1 MMDLFDD
8 FLLRLKKFSFINKET
23 HFLLA
28 VSGGVDSIVLTNLFY
43 KAGKAFTI
51 VHCNFNLRGA
61 ESDRDEMF
69 VRSLGEKY
77 SCTVLVKSFNTTQYA
92 KEKKLGTQEAAR
104 NLRYAWFIELLSEK
118 QLKQNEYASR
128 KAERWLCTAHHTD
141 DNVET
146 LLINFFRGTG
156 ILGLTGIPET
166 DTKRKILRPVLF
178 ATHSAILE
186 YAQNNQLKWVEDSSN
201 ATENYTRNF
210 LRHSVIPMLE
220 KNFGSIKENLLHN
233 IKRFSDAHELYQQAL
248 EINKKNLLVNVQQ
261 EWHIPI
267 LKLLKSSP
275 VETIVFE
282 IISPFNFSASQ
293 VSEVLKL
300 CSANNGSYIISQTHR
315 IIKNRKWLIITSLFN
330 AEQSIVVIN
339 ENENAVDLYGGKL
352 EIKKLDKLP
361 ENYSTVKSNIA
372 FLDASQ
378 FTFPLIIRKWKTGDY
393 FYPLGMQKK
402 KKLSRFFIDQKLS
415 ATQKENI
422 WIVESDKKILWI
434 VGKRI
439 DDRFK
444 IKPSSHHILQ
454 LTFHEK

>member
-8 FLLRLKKFSFINKET
+8 FLQRLKKFSFINKET
-23 HFLLA
+23 DFLLA
-28 VSGGVDSIVLTNLFY
+28 VSGGADSVVLTNLFF

-77 SCTVLVKSFNTTQYA
+77 NCPVIVKSFNTRQYA
-92 KEKKLGTQEAAR
+92 TEKKQGTQEAAR
-104 NLRYAWFIELLSEK
+104 NLRYTWFIELLNEK
-118 QLKQNEYASR
+118 HLKQNDDASH
-128 KAERWLCTAHHTD
+128 KADRWLCTAHHAD
-141 DNVET
+141 DNIET

-166 DTKRKILRPVLF
+166 DIKRKILRPVLF

-210 LRHSVIPMLE
+210 LRHSVIPVLE
-220 KNFGSIKENLLHN
+220 KNFGSIKENLLNN
-233 IKRFSDAHELYQQAL
+233 IQRFSDAQVLYQQAI
-248 EINKKNLLVNVQQ
+248 ENHRRNLLVSVQQ
-261 EWHIPI
+261 EFHIPI

-282 IISPFNFSASQ
+282 IISTFNFSPAQ
-293 VSEVLKL
+293 VPEVLKL
-300 CSANNGSYIISQTHR
+300 CTANTGSYMASTTHR
-315 IIKNRKWLIITSLFN
+315 IIKNRKWLIIAPLLN
-330 AEQSIVVIN
+330 AELSIVVIN
-339 ENENAVDLYGGKL
+339 ENENAVDFYGGKL
-352 EIKKLDKLP
+352 EIKKMDKLP
-361 ENYSTVKSNIA
+361 ENYPTVKSNIA
-372 FLDASQ
+372 FLDATA

-415 ATQKENI
+415 ATQKEKI
-422 WIVESDKKILWI
+422 WVVESDKKILWV
-434 VGKRI
+434 VGYRI

-444 IKPSSHHILQ
+444 LKPSSQHILQ